1 MNFIMRNYI
10 ENDGKKTTF
19 IIESDNGAVLDTVSL
34 GMLENNNIAGM
45 LPFTVMHVDD
55 VTTVRYDV
63 TPYVTL
69 TEMLERTVSRKEI
82 LSVVSTV
89 LEASAMCEDYMMEA
103 DSIILD
109 PDRMFYDEKS
119 SELHLC
125 IMPFITDE
133 EKAFPVRAFLKD
145 FICRAKFDSSENC
158 DYIGKILGILNSGE
172 DPDINVIRNMF
183 SEQENKAEE
192 PLPDNS
198 ETVSVSSENTTINE
212 NVFCAPDPEP
222 VKQTV
227 SEPVSMLDSFADD
240 DDETEEESSL
250 KGFFSG
256 ILGRKTKAEKSD
268 KKQDVFSD
276 DDALMAGFSDG
287 KDGYFIREKDVKG
300 TVILKNGEE
309 NRTPV
314 LVRTSNDEK
323 IEIKGKRFR
332 IGSDKKSVNYCI
344 SDNCAVSRMHADI
357 INKKGVLYIVDNNS
371 TNHTYLDDQLLKGKK
386 EYRLKNDSLITLA
399 DEEFRVCL

>member
-10 ENDGKKTTF
+10 EKDGKKTTF
-19 IIESDNGAVLDTVSL
+19 IIESDNGAVLDTVAH

-63 TPYVTL
+63 TPFVTL
-69 TEMLERTVSRKEI
+69 TEMLERVVSRKEI
-82 LSVVSTV
+82 VSVISTV
-89 LEASAMCEDYMMEA
+89 LEASSMCEDYMMDA
-103 DSIILD
+103 GSIILD
-109 PDRMFYDEKS
+109 TDRMFYDEER

-125 IMPFITDE
+125 VMPFIDDGNSSI
-133 EKAFPVRAFLKD
+133 PVKAFLKD

-172 DPDINVIRNMF
+172 EPDFTVIRNMVGEPE
-183 SEQENKAEE
+183 STAVKQETDNHEKA
-192 PLPDNS
+192 S
-198 ETVSVSSENTTINE
+198 ASSGNIKGNENT
-212 NVFCAPDPEP
+212 FCEVLQEP
-222 VKQTV
+222 IRKTV

-240 DDETEEESSL
+240 DHESEDESSF

-256 ILGRKTKAEKSD
+256 ILGKKAKNEKTE
-268 KKQDVFSD
+268 KKQDTFSD

-287 KDGYFIREKDVKG
+287 KNGYFIREKDAKG
-300 TVILKNGEE
+300 TVILKNREE

-314 LVRTSNDEK
+314 LVRTANDEK

-332 IGSDKKSVNYCI
+332 IGSDSKAVDYCI
-344 SDNCAVSRMHADI
+344 SDNCAISRMHADI
-357 INKKGVLYIVDNNS
+357 INKKGVLYIVDHNS

-386 EYRLKNDSLITLA
+386 EYRLKKDSLITLA
-399 DEEFRVCL
+399 DEEFRVCF